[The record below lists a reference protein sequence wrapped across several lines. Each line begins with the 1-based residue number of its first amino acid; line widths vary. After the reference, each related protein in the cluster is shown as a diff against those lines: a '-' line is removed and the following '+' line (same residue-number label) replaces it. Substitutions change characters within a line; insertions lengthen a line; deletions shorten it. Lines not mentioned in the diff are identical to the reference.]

1 MTSNMENGG
10 PPGRRDRDSGRGSE
24 AVGGGESVSAASL
37 NLGCDPVP
45 SELFRARP
53 LEESV
58 REWLS
63 HVQRAAELFSDEE
76 ILALSE
82 GGAVQ
87 LVERLVV
94 EPLVLLENEAYIED
108 HGSTRASVLVVPFTG
123 DPDFFELDPRP
134 LPSLSGSGS
143 MPGPV
148 GRVSEDALYVE
159 LTNTPGLSPG
169 DQVVETRLAPVRNH
183 VESLRS
189 ALERF
194 QVDLRDVGLRA
205 LEHRREQA
213 EVRRGSL
220 GSASLP
226 VRRRDDAPPMFT
238 APPV

>member
-1 MTSNMENGG
+1 MMASNIQKGA
-10 PPGRRDRDSGRGSE
+10 PPGQGERDRDSGGGSE
-24 AVGGGESVSAASL
+24 AVGGGQCLNAASV
-37 NLGCDPVP
+37 NRGCDPVR

-63 HVQRAAELFSDEE
+63 HVQRAADLFSDEE

-94 EPLVLLENEAYIED
+94 EPLVLLENEAYVED
-108 HGSTRASVLVVPFTG
+108 DGSMRASVLVVPFTG

-134 LPSLSGSGS
+134 VRSRSGAGS
-143 MPGPV
+143 MPGPF
-148 GRVSEDALYVE
+148 GHVSGDALYVE

-169 DQVVETRLAPVRNH
+169 EEVVETRLAPVRSH

-194 QVDLRDVGLRA
+194 QADLRDVGLRA

-220 GSASLP
+220 AGDP
-226 VRRRDDAPPMFT
+226 T
-238 APPV
+238 T